1 MNAVPRVDATRPHG
15 GHSLSVV
22 IPVLDDAAAL
32 AECLALLARQTRP
45 AEEVIVVDNGCTDRS
60 AQVALDAGARVVAE
74 PRRGIPA
81 AAAAGYDAAA
91 GEVIVRCDADT
102 RPPEDWLA
110 RISAAFADPGLD
122 ALTGPGRFYDLP
134 RPVACLASA
143 AYSSGYRFGAGAAL
157 AGIPVWGSNF
167 AMRRTAWQRCAAGI
181 HRHRAEIHDD
191 LDLSFQLAPWA
202 TVRFDRRL
210 RVGAAGRI
218 FTGPG
223 AFVRR
228 FRWAF
233 ATLRLN
239 WAVKPAGQ
247 RWLERVTGRRPA
259 VRRT

>member
-1 MNAVPRVDATRPHG
+1 MNALPQADAFRPDG
-15 GHSLSVV
+15 GPALSVV

-32 AECLALLARQTRP
+32 AKCLALLARQTRT
-45 AEEVIVVDNGCTDRS
+45 ADEVIVVDNGCSDTS
-60 AQVALDAGARVVAE
+60 ARVALDAGARVITE
-74 PRRGIPA
+74 PLRGIPA

-122 ALTGPGRFYDLP
+122 ALTGPGRFYDVP
-134 RPVACLASA
+134 RPVAALASA

-167 AMRRTAWQRCAAGI
+167 AMRRTAWQRCAEGI
-181 HRHRAEIHDD
+181 HRHRAGIHDD

-202 TVRFDRRL
+202 TIRFDRRL

-239 WAVKPAGQ
+239 WAVQSAGR
-247 RWLERVTGRRPA
+247 RWLERVIARRSA
-259 VRRT
+259 TRRT

>member
-1 MNAVPRVDATRPHG
+1 MNPVPQAHG
-15 GHSLSVV
+15 TKPAGPSLSVV

-45 AEEVIVVDNGCTDRS
+45 ADEVIVVDNGCSDS
-60 AQVALDAGARVVAE
+60 SVQVALAAGARVVTE

-102 RPPEDWLA
+102 RPPGDWLA
-110 RISAAFADPGLD
+110 RISAAFGEDPGLD

-134 RPVACLASA
+134 RPVAWLASA

-157 AGIPVWGSNF
+157 AGVPVWGSNF
-167 AMRRTAWQRCAAGI
+167 AIRRTAWQRCAAGV
-181 HRHRAEIHDD
+181 HRHRAGIHDD

-223 AFVRR
+223 SFARN

-233 ATLRLN
+233 ATLKLN
-239 WAVKPAGQ
+239 WAVQSAGQ

-259 VRRT
+259 LRRT

>member
-1 MNAVPRVDATRPHG
+1 MNPVRRADATRPPSG
-15 GHSLSVV
+15 PSLSVV

-45 AEEVIVVDNGCTDRS
+45 ADEVIVVDNGCSDAS
-60 AQVALDAGARVVAE
+60 AQVALDAGARVVTE

-122 ALTGPGRFYDLP
+122 ALTGPGRFYDVP
-134 RPVACLASA
+134 RPVAWLASA

-157 AGIPVWGSNF
+157 AGVPVWGSNF
-167 AMRRTAWQRCAAGI
+167 AIRRTAWTRCAAGI
-181 HRHRAEIHDD
+181 HRHGVGIHDD

-202 TVRFDRRL
+202 NVRFDRQL
-210 RVGAAGRI
+210 SVGAAGRM
-218 FTGPG
+218 FADAG
-223 AFVRR
+223 AFARR

-239 WAVKPAGQ
+239 WAVQSAAQ
-247 RWLERVTGRRPA
+247 RWLERATGRRPA
-259 VRRT
+259 LRRT